1 MLVVHRSLDLR
12 RTDNVDTG
20 GGRVVDQ
27 SLITENS
34 KYIHI
39 DKKQRNAQKQ
49 CIIDVVCWVQQMLYI
64 FICRP
69 FQG

>member
-39 DKKQRNAQKQ
+39 DKNNEMHRNNA
-49 CIIDVVCWVQQMLYI
+49 L
-64 FICRP
+64 
-69 FQG
+69 